1 MINIANGRN
10 ADELCKLNINLYN
23 LANEWIDLKEG
34 ENIFGISTNI
44 LIYRIKRAHLS
55 LKVKKDELNVEK
67 QYFRKLDY
75 LKIILLNEKEIMEKY
90 KMSLKTLKELVNEG
104 VIDTIKL
111 NNKIYYYNKF
121 NSKYSTTISKVKSY
135 HSITI
140 EEAYKFCS
148 NEFCNYDDFISYVF
162 KNKEKFSPRYV
173 YKLNKWFVSQSM
185 TRKRKKIQSIKMVS
199 FYATHNFNIDLF
211 NTANEWI
218 DFKQGKEI
226 FGIGTKALSYRI
238 RRTNLSLKV
247 KRNEINLEKHYF
259 NKLDYIKL
267 FFLDKSEAVKK
278 YEIPLNIIN
287 MLVNNKI
294 LSTIEIAGE
303 TYYHYMFNQEFNSKY
318 STTNSR
324 IKIKKLIAIEEA
336 YNFYLE
342 KFNNYD
348 DFVLN
353 IFMNIDKF
361 KPQYEYKLS
370 KWFIRNLT
378 LGENKIRNNNVL
390 NFYKT
395 HKLNLDLY
403 YSANE
408 WVDYKEGSKIFGISF
423 NALRSRIIKMNLN
436 FRVEKIMK
444 NISKNYF
451 RKLDYIKL
459 YFLDEN
465 EAVEKYKIPLHILD
479 EFSSEGIINKI
490 KIDECTYYH
499 NGLNNNKYS
508 SNESWV
514 KQNKAVT
521 IEEAYKYRY
530 KDFDNYDNF
539 ILYIFENRDKV
550 NLRYVDRLNKWFV
563 RKSITGIKRKMHRI
577 NPPER
582 QMYHQEIR
590 QTYSYVDKMFN
601 SYEEFKDEIMNNK
614 IKYNVKV
621 IENEFYVDLSKIFI
635 KPYDAAKKLK
645 INYATLLK
653 WIKEGFFDIIEIST
667 QYFLIT
673 SIQDKTRKDYLEWK
687 ANNNNTLPA
696 LPREMFESESYM
708 IDYYIKWINDR
719 TEFKDSIK
727 WIGYSIHNFLEKSKA
742 TRSKFQKLKTLLLTA
757 FRLSQKLKKE
767 IYYYDNKDINE
778 LYSTMLGSQDDM
790 KNIKMILSY
799 IMHNRLNCNYND
811 FPSLYINKKKNK
823 GVNDRFSPEIV
834 ERYFHYLADLDRHC
848 LKAINNHRYAQLWLI
863 SMLHLSLPRRM
874 GDMIDLPKPDIE
886 LANIYSFD
894 DLFNRDITMS
904 DMQIIIDNIKAKSYG
919 EVASKNG
926 WDFAF
931 VRDLDLITQTG
942 IAFTICELHRR
953 ENGEEVL
960 NFSFKNNNPVGEDWK
975 KFFDDEFLKGF
986 GNLKA
991 VRSFLVDI
999 YKYTSNVPDLRVLS
1013 YSIVTKFRAHKTNGI
1028 DESEVTKE
1036 YLEITKVDGFQ
1047 DKIIYNVQ
1055 KIGAFGFLY
1064 NLLIN
1069 LAYDTSEISLKDQIS
1084 YIENLKENL
1093 SKKSI
1098 ENVSSFLSDTIENL
1112 NRIPK
1117 DIISFSEKANML
1129 LENKFMEDMKCYNEY
1144 KISEQIALT
1153 KEVIKHSR
1161 KEIINKFEGIFKN
1174 LQNSKQPYSYCFKG
1188 FQNCK
1193 NRSSSPSVCIV
1204 CKYSI
1209 PTVYTLSYLEKN
1221 LNNLF
1226 EKIKTTSLDNK
1237 QMLFKYK
1244 IILLKYIG
1252 VISEA
1257 YNEFIKYDEEFINSF
1272 INLRELEKKVI
1283 EIEKNV
1289 FDKAG
1294 GLR

>member
-10 ADELCKLNINLYN
+10 ADELSKLNINLYN
-23 LANEWIDLKEG
+23 LANEWIDFKEG

-104 VIDTIKL
+104 VIHTIKL
-111 NNKIYYYNKF
+111 SNKIYYYYKF

-162 KNKEKFSPRYV
+162 KNKEKFSLRYV
-173 YKLNKWFVSQSM
+173 YKLNKWFVSNSI
-185 TRKRKKIQSIKMVS
+185 TRKDKKIQSLKMVS
-199 FYATHNFNIDLF
+199 FYAIHNFNIDLY

-226 FGIGTKALSYRI
+226 FGVSANTLSFRI
-238 RRTNLSLKV
+238 RRANLSIKV
-247 KRNEINLEKHYF
+247 KRNEKNLEKHYF
-259 NKLDYIKL
+259 HKLDYIKL
-267 FFLDKSEAVKK
+267 FFLDKNEAIKK
-278 YEIPLNIIN
+278 YKIPLNVLN
-287 MLVNNKI
+287 ELVNKKI
-294 LSTIEIAGE
+294 ISTIEINGE
-303 TYYHYMFNQEFNSKY
+303 TYYHYMFNEELNSQY
-318 STTNSR
+318 STT
-324 IKIKKLIAIEEA
+324 ILKVKIKKLIAIEEA
-336 YNFYLE
+336 YNFYSKE
-342 KFNNYD
+342 FSNYD

-353 IFMNIDKF
+353 VFMNIDKF
-361 KPQYEYKLS
+361 KPQYVYKLS
-370 KWFIRNLT
+370 KWFISNLT
-378 LGENKIRNNNVL
+378 LEENKKRDNNVF
-390 NFYKT
+390 NFYT
-395 HKLNLDLY
+395 NHKLNLELY
-403 YSANE
+403 NSANE
-408 WVDYKEGSKIFGISF
+408 WIDYKEGAEIFGTS
-423 NALRSRIIKMNLN
+423 NEALRSRLIKLNFN
-436 FRVEKIMK
+436 FRVEKIRK
-444 NISKNYF
+444 NVSKYYF

-459 YFLDEN
+459 FFLDEN
-465 EAVEKYKIPLHILD
+465 EAIEKYKIPSHILD
-479 EFSSEGIINKI
+479 KFSNEGIIKKI
-490 KIDECTYYH
+490 EINGCIYYH
-499 NGLNNNKYS
+499 NGLNDKYYS
-508 SNESWV
+508 YESTV
-514 KQNKAVT
+514 KLNKAIT

-530 KDFDNYDNF
+530 KDFDNYENF
-539 ILYIFENRDKV
+539 ILYIFENKDKFY
-550 NLRYVDRLNKWFV
+550 LRYVQKLNNWFV
-563 RKSITGIKRKMHRI
+563 SNSITGIKRKLHRI
-577 NPPER
+577 NPE
-582 QMYHQEIR
+582 QKMYYQKIR
-590 QTYSYVDKMFN
+590 QAYSYVDKMFN
-601 SYEEFKDEIMNNK
+601 SYEEFKEEIMNNK
-614 IKYNVKV
+614 IKYNVQF
-621 IENEFYVDLSKIFI
+621 INEEFYVDLSKIFL

-645 INYATLLK
+645 MNYKTLMKWLK
-653 WIKEGFFDIIEIST
+653 DDFFDIIEIST
-667 QYFLIT
+667 KYFLIT
-673 SIQDKTRKDYLEWK
+673 SIQNKTPKDYLEFM
-687 ANNNNTLPA
+687 ANKNNTLPA

-708 IDYYIKWINDR
+708 IDYYMKWINDR

-727 WIGYSIHNFLEKSKA
+727 WIGYSINNFSEKSKA
-742 TRSKFQKLKTLLLTA
+742 TRSKFHKIKTLLLTA

-767 IYYYDNKDINE
+767 IYYYDNKEINE
-778 LYSTMLGSQDDM
+778 LYSTILGSQDDM
-790 KNIKMILSY
+790 INIKMILGY

-811 FPSLYINKKKNK
+811 LPSVYINKKKNE

-834 ERYFHYLADLDRHC
+834 ERYFHYLADLDRHF
-848 LKAINNHRYAQLWLI
+848 LNAINNYRYAQLWLI
-863 SMLHLSLPRRM
+863 SMLHLSMPRRM

-960 NFSFKNNNPVGEDWK
+960 NFSFKNTNPKGDDWK

-999 YKYTSNVPDLRVLS
+999 YKYTSNIPDLRVLS
-1013 YSIVTKFRAHKTNGI
+1013 YSIITKFRAHKTNGI

-1069 LAYDTSEISLKDQIS
+1069 LAYDTSEISLEDQIS

-1117 DIISFSEKANML
+1117 DIISFSEKANVL

-1144 KISEQIALT
+1144 KISEQIALA

-1161 KEIINKFEGIFKN
+1161 EEIRNKIEDVFKN

-1193 NRSSSPSVCIV
+1193 NRSSSPSVCII

-1226 EKIKTTSLDNK
+1226 EKIKTTPLDNK

-1244 IILLKYIG
+1244 ILLLKYIG

-1257 YNEFIKYDEEFINSF
+1257 YNEFIKYDEKFINSF